1 VTLHSKKL
9 KVVIPARY
17 NSSRLRGKPLID
29 LCGKPMIIRVA
40 DRVRCALPSIDI
52 WIATD
57 DDRIKRTVE
66 YFGYSSLI
74 TSTRHESGSDRIA
87 EVANKLEWPDD
98 SIIINVQGDEPLID
112 TELLKAFTIFCFDN
126 EALEMASVMVPMD
139 SVSNINDP
147 NVVKVLVNKNRE
159 AITFSRSPIP
169 FFRDLSPTEWP
180 VKSYNRHVGIYAYR
194 GSVLKKLASTSQ
206 CDIEKLEK
214 LEQLRAVWLG
224 YSISMMSWQASLD
237 GGVDT
242 ADDVGR
248 VKKILKKKGD
258 K

>member
-1 VTLHSKKL
+1 MTLHSKKL

-17 NSSRLRGKPLID
+17 NSSRLPGKPLID
-29 LCGKPMIIRVA
+29 LCGKPMIVHVA
-40 DRVRCALPSIDI
+40 DRVRSALPSIEI

-57 DDRIKRTVE
+57 DDRIKKTVE
-66 YFGYSSLI
+66 DFDYNALI
-74 TSTRHESGSDRIA
+74 TSSRHESGSDRVA
-87 EVANKLEWPDD
+87 EVAKKLEWPDD

-126 EALEMASVMVPMD
+126 EALEMASIMGPME

-147 NVVKVLVNKNRE
+147 NIVKVLVNYNGE

-169 FFRDLSPTEWP
+169 FYRDLSPTDWP
-180 VKSYNRHVGIYAYR
+180 IESYNRHVGIYAYR
-194 GSVLKKLASTSQ
+194 ASVLKKVASTSQ
-206 CDIEKLEK
+206 CEIEKLEK
-214 LEQLRAVWLG
+214 LEQLRAIWLG
-224 YSISMMSWQASLD
+224 YSISLMSWPEALH

-242 ADDVGR
+242 ADDVER
-248 VKKILKKKGD
+248 VKKILNKQGD

>member
-1 VTLHSKKL
+1 MTLHSKKL

-17 NSSRLRGKPLID
+17 NSSRLPGKPLID
-29 LCGKPMIIRVA
+29 LCGKPMIIHVA

-57 DDRIKRTVE
+57 DGRIKRTVE
-66 YFGYSSLI
+66 YFGYGSLI

-87 EVANKLEWPDD
+87 EIAKQLEWSDD
-98 SIIINVQGDEPLID
+98 SIIINVQGDEPLIES
-112 TELLKAFTIFCFDN
+112 ELLKAFAIFCSEI
-126 EALEMASVMVPMD
+126 EALEMASVMGPMN
-139 SVSNINDP
+139 SVSEINDP

-180 VKSYNRHVGIYAYR
+180 VESYNRHIGIYAYR

-224 YSISMMSWQASLD
+224 YSISMMSWPVALD

-242 ADDVGR
+242 ADDVER
-248 VKKILKKKGD
+248 VKKFLNKRDNG
-258 K
+258 

>member
-17 NSSRLRGKPLID
+17 NSSRLPGKPLID
-29 LCGKPMIIRVA
+29 LYGKPMIIHVA
-40 DRVRCALPSIDI
+40 DRVRSALPSIEI

-57 DDRIKRTVE
+57 DNQIKKTVE
-66 YFGYSSLI
+66 NFGYSALM
-74 TSTRHESGSDRIA
+74 TSSNHESGSDRIA
-87 EVANKLEWPDD
+87 EVANKLKWADD
-98 SIIINVQGDEPLID
+98 TLIINVQGDEPLIE
-112 TELLKAFTIFCFDN
+112 TELLNSFAIFCSNN
-126 EALEMASVMVPMD
+126 EALEMASVMAPID
-139 SVSNINDP
+139 SVKNIKDP
-147 NVVKVLVNKNRE
+147 NVVKVIVNNNGK

-169 FFRDLSPTEWP
+169 FFRDLSPNEWP
-180 VKSYNRHVGIYAYR
+180 AESYNRHVGIYAYR

-224 YSISMMSWQASLD
+224 YSISMMSWPVALD

-242 ADDVGR
+242 ADDVER
-248 VKKILKKKGD
+248 VKKILNKRDNG
-258 K
+258 